1 MRVRYLMAGARAAI
15 LAGAIWDEACGDS
28 IDSNV
33 RYGMR
38 CARTFYRRDRRRV
51 GAEAAAESLRG

>member
-1 MRVRYLMAGARAAI
+1 MAGARAAI

>member
-1 MRVRYLMAGARAAI
+1 MRVRYLMAGAVQR
-15 LAGAIWDEACGDS
+15 S